1 MRTNVTDI
9 SKYYLEEVLAKG
21 KQFPKGVWNCNE
33 KYDNAKEVTKTLIEK
48 VLKWSDDEIKR
59 KLSANIF
66 IQNSLYGMLV
76 ILFNGSPYLAIE
88 NAYPGKFKPWELP
101 CVSNSFWNLKTAKE
115 ATIWLIEE
123 KLKWNDDDIKEKLS
137 ANTFIKNSLTSIIS
151 LFNGSPYLAIENA
164 YPGKFKPWEL
174 PSVPKKN
181 WNVKTAREATIWLIE
196 EKLKW
201 SDEDVR
207 KKLSVN
213 IFRKNSLIRML
224 TILFNGSP
232 YGAIEN
238 AYPGKFKQWELP
250 SVPKNFWNMET
261 AKEATIWLIEEK
273 LKWSD
278 DDIKQN
284 LSLNIFKEN
293 SLDGMLFILFNNS
306 PYFAIENAYP
316 GKFKPWEFSKVP
328 NNFWN
333 LKTASEATIWLIEEK
348 LKWSDDDI
356 KQNLS
361 LKIFK
366 ENSLVGMLDVL
377 FNGSPY
383 LAIENAY
390 PGKFKPW
397 EFTQVPN
404 HFWNL
409 KTASEATTWLIEEK
423 LKWSDEDVRKKI
435 SASIFKK
442 NLLGGMLTILFNN
455 SPYLAIEN
463 AYPGKFKPWE
473 LPSVQKKIWN
483 METAK
488 EATMW
493 LIEEKLKWSDED
505 VRRNLSQNTF
515 KESSLVRMLDVLFNG
530 SPYFAI
536 ENAYPGKFKSWEFSK
551 VPKNFWNMETAKEA
565 TMWLIEEK
573 LKWSDEDV
581 RRNLSQNTFKENSL
595 RGMLAILFNE
605 SPYRAIDNAY
615 PGKFKPWEFKRI
627 PNNFWNLKTAREAT
641 IWLIEEKLKWSDEDV
656 KEKLTLNTF
665 KENSL
670 KSMLNY
676 LFNIDPHQPVEM
688 HLKINSKDLTLIF
701 NNNIIII
708 K

>member
-207 KKLSVN
+207 
-213 IFRKNSLIRML
+213 R
-224 TILFNGSP
+224 
-232 YGAIEN
+232 
-238 AYPGKFKQWELP
+238 
-250 SVPKNFWNMET
+250 
-261 AKEATIWLIEEK
+261 
-273 LKWSD
+273 
-278 DDIKQN
+278 N
-284 LSLNIFKEN
+284 LSKNTFKEN
-293 SLDGMLFILFNNS
+293 SLRGML
-306 PYFAIENAYP
+306 
-316 GKFKPWEFSKVP
+316 
-328 NNFWN
+328 N
-333 LKTASEATIWLIEEK
+333 L
-348 LKWSDDDI
+348 
-356 KQNLS
+356 
-361 LKIFK
+361 
-366 ENSLVGMLDVL
+366 L

-390 PGKFKPW
+390 PGKFKAW
-397 EFTQVPN
+397 EFAKVSKN
-404 HFWNL
+404 FWNL
-409 KTASEATTWLIEEK
+409 KTASEATI
-423 LKWSDEDVRKKI
+423 
-435 SASIFKK
+435 
-442 NLLGGMLTILFNN
+442 
-455 SPYLAIEN
+455 
-463 AYPGKFKPWE
+463 
-473 LPSVQKKIWN
+473 
-483 METAK
+483 
-488 EATMW
+488 
-493 LIEEKLKWSDED
+493 
-505 VRRNLSQNTF
+505 
-515 KESSLVRMLDVLFNG
+515 
-530 SPYFAI
+530 
-536 ENAYPGKFKSWEFSK
+536 
-551 VPKNFWNMETAKEA
+551 
-565 TMWLIEEK
+565 WLIEEK

-595 RGMLAILFNE
+595 RGMLDVLFNG
-605 SPYRAIDNAY
+605 SPYLAIENAY
-615 PGKFKPWEFKRI
+615 PGKFKPWELPSVPKK
-627 PNNFWNLKTAREAT
+627 FWNLETAKEAT

-656 KEKLTLNTF
+656 KGKLTLNTF

-688 HLKINSKDLTLIF
+688 HLKINFKDLTLIF
-701 NNNIIII
+701 NNNNLII

>member
-1 MRTNVTDI
+1 MRTNVTGI

-207 KKLSVN
+207 
-213 IFRKNSLIRML
+213 R
-224 TILFNGSP
+224 
-232 YGAIEN
+232 
-238 AYPGKFKQWELP
+238 
-250 SVPKNFWNMET
+250 
-261 AKEATIWLIEEK
+261 
-273 LKWSD
+273 
-278 DDIKQN
+278 N
-284 LSLNIFKEN
+284 LSKNTFKEN
-293 SLDGMLFILFNNS
+293 SLRGML
-306 PYFAIENAYP
+306 
-316 GKFKPWEFSKVP
+316 
-328 NNFWN
+328 N
-333 LKTASEATIWLIEEK
+333 L
-348 LKWSDDDI
+348 
-356 KQNLS
+356 
-361 LKIFK
+361 
-366 ENSLVGMLDVL
+366 L

-390 PGKFKPW
+390 PGKFKAW
-397 EFTQVPN
+397 EFAKVSKN
-404 HFWNL
+404 FWNL
-409 KTASEATTWLIEEK
+409 KTASEATI
-423 LKWSDEDVRKKI
+423 
-435 SASIFKK
+435 
-442 NLLGGMLTILFNN
+442 
-455 SPYLAIEN
+455 
-463 AYPGKFKPWE
+463 
-473 LPSVQKKIWN
+473 
-483 METAK
+483 
-488 EATMW
+488 
-493 LIEEKLKWSDED
+493 
-505 VRRNLSQNTF
+505 
-515 KESSLVRMLDVLFNG
+515 
-530 SPYFAI
+530 
-536 ENAYPGKFKSWEFSK
+536 
-551 VPKNFWNMETAKEA
+551 
-565 TMWLIEEK
+565 WLIEEK

-595 RGMLAILFNE
+595 RGMLDVLFNG
-605 SPYRAIDNAY
+605 SPYLAIENAY
-615 PGKFKPWEFKRI
+615 PGKFKPWELPSVPKK
-627 PNNFWNLKTAREAT
+627 FWNLETAKEAT

-656 KEKLTLNTF
+656 KGKLTLNTF

-688 HLKINSKDLTLIF
+688 HLKINFKDLTLIF
-701 NNNIIII
+701 NNNNLII

>member
-21 KQFPKGVWNCNE
+21 KQFPKDIWNYNS
-33 KYDNAKEVTKTLIEK
+33 KYDNAKVVTKTLIEK

-207 KKLSVN
+207 
-213 IFRKNSLIRML
+213 R
-224 TILFNGSP
+224 
-232 YGAIEN
+232 
-238 AYPGKFKQWELP
+238 
-250 SVPKNFWNMET
+250 
-261 AKEATIWLIEEK
+261 
-273 LKWSD
+273 
-278 DDIKQN
+278 N
-284 LSLNIFKEN
+284 LSKNTFKEN
-293 SLDGMLFILFNNS
+293 SLRG
-306 PYFAIENAYP
+306 
-316 GKFKPWEFSKVP
+316 
-328 NNFWN
+328 
-333 LKTASEATIWLIEEK
+333 
-348 LKWSDDDI
+348 
-356 KQNLS
+356 
-361 LKIFK
+361 
-366 ENSLVGMLDVL
+366 
-377 FNGSPY
+377 
-383 LAIENAY
+383 
-390 PGKFKPW
+390 
-397 EFTQVPN
+397 
-404 HFWNL
+404 
-409 KTASEATTWLIEEK
+409 
-423 LKWSDEDVRKKI
+423 
-435 SASIFKK
+435 
-442 NLLGGMLTILFNN
+442 
-455 SPYLAIEN
+455 
-463 AYPGKFKPWE
+463 
-473 LPSVQKKIWN
+473 
-483 METAK
+483 
-488 EATMW
+488 
-493 LIEEKLKWSDED
+493 
-505 VRRNLSQNTF
+505 
-515 KESSLVRMLDVLFNG
+515 MLDVLFNG

-536 ENAYPGKFKSWEFSK
+536 ENAYPGKFKAWEFAK
-551 VPKNFWNMETAKEA
+551 VPKNFWNLKTASEA
-565 TMWLIEEK
+565 TIWLIEEK
-573 LKWSDEDV
+573 LRWSDEDV

-595 RGMLAILFNE
+595 RGMLDVLFNG
-605 SPYRAIDNAY
+605 SPYLAIDNAY
-615 PGKFKPWEFKRI
+615 PGKFKPWELPSVPKK
-627 PNNFWNLKTAREAT
+627 FWNLETAKEAT
-641 IWLIEEKLKWSDEDV
+641 IWLIEEKLKWSDEAV

-676 LFNIDPHQPVEM
+676 LFNIDSHQPVEM
-688 HLKINSKDLTLIF
+688 HLKINSKDLTLII
-701 NNNIIII
+701 NNNNLIIN
-708 K
+708 

>member
-1 MRTNVTDI
+1 MRTNVTGI

-207 KKLSVN
+207 
-213 IFRKNSLIRML
+213 R
-224 TILFNGSP
+224 
-232 YGAIEN
+232 
-238 AYPGKFKQWELP
+238 
-250 SVPKNFWNMET
+250 
-261 AKEATIWLIEEK
+261 
-273 LKWSD
+273 
-278 DDIKQN
+278 N
-284 LSLNIFKEN
+284 LSKNTFKEN
-293 SLDGMLFILFNNS
+293 SLRGML
-306 PYFAIENAYP
+306 
-316 GKFKPWEFSKVP
+316 
-328 NNFWN
+328 N
-333 LKTASEATIWLIEEK
+333 L
-348 LKWSDDDI
+348 
-356 KQNLS
+356 
-361 LKIFK
+361 
-366 ENSLVGMLDVL
+366 L

-390 PGKFKPW
+390 PGKFKAW
-397 EFTQVPN
+397 EFAKVSKN
-404 HFWNL
+404 FWNL
-409 KTASEATTWLIEEK
+409 KTASEATI
-423 LKWSDEDVRKKI
+423 
-435 SASIFKK
+435 
-442 NLLGGMLTILFNN
+442 
-455 SPYLAIEN
+455 
-463 AYPGKFKPWE
+463 
-473 LPSVQKKIWN
+473 
-483 METAK
+483 
-488 EATMW
+488 
-493 LIEEKLKWSDED
+493 
-505 VRRNLSQNTF
+505 
-515 KESSLVRMLDVLFNG
+515 
-530 SPYFAI
+530 
-536 ENAYPGKFKSWEFSK
+536 
-551 VPKNFWNMETAKEA
+551 
-565 TMWLIEEK
+565 WLIEEK

-595 RGMLAILFNE
+595 RGMLDVLFNG
-605 SPYRAIDNAY
+605 SPYLAIENAY
-615 PGKFKPWEFKRI
+615 PGKFKPWELPSVPKK
-627 PNNFWNLKTAREAT
+627 FWNLETAKEAT

-656 KEKLTLNTF
+656 KGKLTLNTF

-701 NNNIIII
+701 NNNNLII

>member
-207 KKLSVN
+207 
-213 IFRKNSLIRML
+213 R
-224 TILFNGSP
+224 
-232 YGAIEN
+232 
-238 AYPGKFKQWELP
+238 
-250 SVPKNFWNMET
+250 
-261 AKEATIWLIEEK
+261 
-273 LKWSD
+273 
-278 DDIKQN
+278 N
-284 LSLNIFKEN
+284 LSKNTFKEN
-293 SLDGMLFILFNNS
+293 SLRG
-306 PYFAIENAYP
+306 
-316 GKFKPWEFSKVP
+316 
-328 NNFWN
+328 
-333 LKTASEATIWLIEEK
+333 
-348 LKWSDDDI
+348 
-356 KQNLS
+356 
-361 LKIFK
+361 
-366 ENSLVGMLDVL
+366 
-377 FNGSPY
+377 
-383 LAIENAY
+383 
-390 PGKFKPW
+390 
-397 EFTQVPN
+397 
-404 HFWNL
+404 
-409 KTASEATTWLIEEK
+409 
-423 LKWSDEDVRKKI
+423 
-435 SASIFKK
+435 
-442 NLLGGMLTILFNN
+442 
-455 SPYLAIEN
+455 
-463 AYPGKFKPWE
+463 
-473 LPSVQKKIWN
+473 
-483 METAK
+483 
-488 EATMW
+488 
-493 LIEEKLKWSDED
+493 
-505 VRRNLSQNTF
+505 
-515 KESSLVRMLDVLFNG
+515 MLDVLFNG

-536 ENAYPGKFKSWEFSK
+536 ENAYPGKFKAWEFAK
-551 VPKNFWNMETAKEA
+551 VPKNFWNLKTASEA
-565 TMWLIEEK
+565 TIWLIEEK
-573 LKWSDEDV
+573 LRWSDEDV

-595 RGMLAILFNE
+595 RGMLDVLFNG
-605 SPYRAIDNAY
+605 SPYLAIDNAY
-615 PGKFKPWEFKRI
+615 PGKFKPWELPSVPKK
-627 PNNFWNLKTAREAT
+627 FWNLETAKEAT

-701 NNNIIII
+701 NNNNIII

>member
-1 MRTNVTDI
+1 MITNVTDI

-207 KKLSVN
+207 RNLSKN
-213 IFRKNSLIRML
+213 TFKENSLRGML
-224 TILFNGSP
+224 NLLFNGSP
-232 YGAIEN
+232 YLAIEN
-238 AYPGKFKQWELP
+238 AYPGKFKAWEFAK
-250 SVPKNFWNMET
+250 VPK
-261 AKEATIWLIEEK
+261 
-273 LKWSD
+273 
-278 DDIKQN
+278 
-284 LSLNIFKEN
+284 
-293 SLDGMLFILFNNS
+293 
-306 PYFAIENAYP
+306 
-316 GKFKPWEFSKVP
+316 
-328 NNFWN
+328 NFWN

-348 LKWSDDDI
+348 LKWSDEDVRR
-356 KQNLS
+356 NLS
-361 LKIFK
+361 KNTFK
-366 ENSLVGMLDVL
+366 ENSLSGMLDVL

-383 LAIENAY
+383 LAI
-390 PGKFKPW
+390 
-397 EFTQVPN
+397 
-404 HFWNL
+404 
-409 KTASEATTWLIEEK
+409 
-423 LKWSDEDVRKKI
+423 D
-435 SASIFKK
+435 
-442 NLLGGMLTILFNN
+442 
-455 SPYLAIEN
+455 N

-473 LPSVQKKIWN
+473 LPSVPKKFWN
-483 METAK
+483 LETAK
-488 EATMW
+488 
-493 LIEEKLKWSDED
+493 
-505 VRRNLSQNTF
+505 
-515 KESSLVRMLDVLFNG
+515 
-530 SPYFAI
+530 
-536 ENAYPGKFKSWEFSK
+536 
-551 VPKNFWNMETAKEA
+551 
-565 TMWLIEEK
+565 
-573 LKWSDEDV
+573 
-581 RRNLSQNTFKENSL
+581 
-595 RGMLAILFNE
+595 
-605 SPYRAIDNAY
+605 
-615 PGKFKPWEFKRI
+615 
-627 PNNFWNLKTAREAT
+627 EAT

-688 HLKINSKDLTLIF
+688 HLKINSKNLTLIF
-701 NNNIIII
+701 NNNNIII

>member
-101 CVSNSFWNLKTAKE
+101 SVPKKIWNVETARE

-123 KLKWNDDDIKEKLS
+123 KLKWSDDDIKEKLS

-207 KKLSVN
+207 
-213 IFRKNSLIRML
+213 R
-224 TILFNGSP
+224 
-232 YGAIEN
+232 
-238 AYPGKFKQWELP
+238 
-250 SVPKNFWNMET
+250 
-261 AKEATIWLIEEK
+261 
-273 LKWSD
+273 
-278 DDIKQN
+278 N
-284 LSLNIFKEN
+284 LSKNTFKEN
-293 SLDGMLFILFNNS
+293 SLRG
-306 PYFAIENAYP
+306 
-316 GKFKPWEFSKVP
+316 
-328 NNFWN
+328 
-333 LKTASEATIWLIEEK
+333 
-348 LKWSDDDI
+348 
-356 KQNLS
+356 
-361 LKIFK
+361 
-366 ENSLVGMLDVL
+366 
-377 FNGSPY
+377 
-383 LAIENAY
+383 
-390 PGKFKPW
+390 
-397 EFTQVPN
+397 
-404 HFWNL
+404 
-409 KTASEATTWLIEEK
+409 
-423 LKWSDEDVRKKI
+423 
-435 SASIFKK
+435 
-442 NLLGGMLTILFNN
+442 
-455 SPYLAIEN
+455 
-463 AYPGKFKPWE
+463 
-473 LPSVQKKIWN
+473 
-483 METAK
+483 
-488 EATMW
+488 
-493 LIEEKLKWSDED
+493 
-505 VRRNLSQNTF
+505 
-515 KESSLVRMLDVLFNG
+515 MLDVLFNG

-536 ENAYPGKFKSWEFSK
+536 ENAYPGKFKAWEFAK
-551 VPKNFWNMETAKEA
+551 VPKNFWNLKTASEA
-565 TMWLIEEK
+565 TIWLIEEK
-573 LKWSDEDV
+573 LRWSDEDV

-595 RGMLAILFNE
+595 RGMLDVLFNG
-605 SPYRAIDNAY
+605 SPYLAIDNAY
-615 PGKFKPWEFKRI
+615 PGKFKPWELPSVPKK
-627 PNNFWNLKTAREAT
+627 FWNLETAKEAT

-676 LFNIDPHQPVEM
+676 LFNIDSHQPVEM
-688 HLKINSKDLTLIF
+688 HLKINSKDLTLII
-701 NNNIIII
+701 NNNNLIIN
-708 K
+708 

>member
-21 KQFPKGVWNCNE
+21 KQFPKDIWNYNS
-33 KYDNAKEVTKTLIEK
+33 KYDNAKVVTKTLIEK
-48 VLKWSDDEIKR
+48 V
-59 KLSANIF
+59 
-66 IQNSLYGMLV
+66 
-76 ILFNGSPYLAIE
+76 
-88 NAYPGKFKPWELP
+88 
-101 CVSNSFWNLKTAKE
+101 
-115 ATIWLIEE
+115 
-123 KLKWNDDDIKEKLS
+123 
-137 ANTFIKNSLTSIIS
+137 
-151 LFNGSPYLAIENA
+151 
-164 YPGKFKPWEL
+164 
-174 PSVPKKN
+174 
-181 WNVKTAREATIWLIE
+181 
-196 EKLKW
+196 LKW

-505 VRRNLSQNTF
+505 VRRNLSKNTF

-595 RGMLAILFNE
+595 GGMLTILFNG
-605 SPYRAIDNAY
+605 SPYLAIENAY
-615 PGKFKPWEFKRI
+615 PGKFKPWELPSVPKKIWNVETAKEATIWLIEEKLKWSDEDIKEKLSANTFIKNSLTSIISLFNGSPYLAIENAYPGKFKPWEVARVSK
-627 PNNFWNLKTAREAT
+627 NFWNMETAREAT

-656 KEKLTLNTF
+656 KKKFNLNTF

-676 LFNIDPHQPVEM
+676 LFNIDPHQAVEM

-701 NNNIIII
+701 NNNNLII

>member
-21 KQFPKGVWNCNE
+21 KQFPKDIWNYNS
-33 KYDNAKEVTKTLIEK
+33 KYDNAKVVTKTLIEK

-207 KKLSVN
+207 
-213 IFRKNSLIRML
+213 
-224 TILFNGSP
+224 
-232 YGAIEN
+232 
-238 AYPGKFKQWELP
+238 
-250 SVPKNFWNMET
+250 
-261 AKEATIWLIEEK
+261 
-273 LKWSD
+273 
-278 DDIKQN
+278 
-284 LSLNIFKEN
+284 
-293 SLDGMLFILFNNS
+293 
-306 PYFAIENAYP
+306 
-316 GKFKPWEFSKVP
+316 
-328 NNFWN
+328 
-333 LKTASEATIWLIEEK
+333 
-348 LKWSDDDI
+348 
-356 KQNLS
+356 
-361 LKIFK
+361 
-366 ENSLVGMLDVL
+366 
-377 FNGSPY
+377 
-383 LAIENAY
+383 
-390 PGKFKPW
+390 
-397 EFTQVPN
+397 
-404 HFWNL
+404 
-409 KTASEATTWLIEEK
+409 
-423 LKWSDEDVRKKI
+423 
-435 SASIFKK
+435 
-442 NLLGGMLTILFNN
+442 
-455 SPYLAIEN
+455 
-463 AYPGKFKPWE
+463 
-473 LPSVQKKIWN
+473 
-483 METAK
+483 
-488 EATMW
+488 
-493 LIEEKLKWSDED
+493 
-505 VRRNLSQNTF
+505 RNLSQNTF
-515 KESSLVRMLDVLFNG
+515 KENSLRGMLDVLFNG

-595 RGMLAILFNE
+595 RGMLDVLFNG
-605 SPYRAIDNAY
+605 SPYLAIDNAY
-615 PGKFKPWEFKRI
+615 PGKFKPWELPSVPKK
-627 PNNFWNLKTAREAT
+627 FWNLETAKEAT

-688 HLKINSKDLTLIF
+688 HLKINSKDLTLII
-701 NNNIIII
+701 NNNNLII

>member
-21 KQFPKGVWNCNE
+21 KQFPKDIWNYNS
-33 KYDNAKEVTKTLIEK
+33 KYDNAKVVTKTLIEK

-207 KKLSVN
+207 RNLSKN
-213 IFRKNSLIRML
+213 TFKENSLRGML
-224 TILFNGSP
+224 NLLFNGSP
-232 YGAIEN
+232 YLAIEN
-238 AYPGKFKQWELP
+238 AYPGKFK
-250 SVPKNFWNMET
+250 
-261 AKEATIWLIEEK
+261 A
-273 LKWSD
+273 
-278 DDIKQN
+278 
-284 LSLNIFKEN
+284 
-293 SLDGMLFILFNNS
+293 
-306 PYFAIENAYP
+306 
-316 GKFKPWEFSKVP
+316 WEFAKVSK
-328 NNFWN
+328 NFWN

-348 LKWSDDDI
+348 LKWSDEDVRR
-356 KQNLS
+356 NLS
-361 LKIFK
+361 KNTFK
-366 ENSLVGMLDVL
+366 ENSLRGMLNLL

-390 PGKFKPW
+390 PGKFKAW
-397 EFTQVPN
+397 EFAKVSKN
-404 HFWNL
+404 FWNL
-409 KTASEATTWLIEEK
+409 KTASEATI
-423 LKWSDEDVRKKI
+423 
-435 SASIFKK
+435 
-442 NLLGGMLTILFNN
+442 
-455 SPYLAIEN
+455 
-463 AYPGKFKPWE
+463 
-473 LPSVQKKIWN
+473 
-483 METAK
+483 
-488 EATMW
+488 
-493 LIEEKLKWSDED
+493 
-505 VRRNLSQNTF
+505 
-515 KESSLVRMLDVLFNG
+515 
-530 SPYFAI
+530 
-536 ENAYPGKFKSWEFSK
+536 
-551 VPKNFWNMETAKEA
+551 
-565 TMWLIEEK
+565 WLIEEK

-595 RGMLAILFNE
+595 RGMLDVLFNC
-605 SPYRAIDNAY
+605 SPYLAIENAY
-615 PGKFKPWEFKRI
+615 PGKFKPWELPSVPKK
-627 PNNFWNLKTAREAT
+627 FWNLETAKEAT

-688 HLKINSKDLTLIF
+688 HLKINSKNLTLIF
-701 NNNIIII
+701 NNNNIII

>member
-21 KQFPKGVWNCNE
+21 KQFPKDIWNYNS
-33 KYDNAKEVTKTLIEK
+33 KYDNAKVVTKTLIEK

-207 KKLSVN
+207 
-213 IFRKNSLIRML
+213 R
-224 TILFNGSP
+224 
-232 YGAIEN
+232 
-238 AYPGKFKQWELP
+238 
-250 SVPKNFWNMET
+250 
-261 AKEATIWLIEEK
+261 
-273 LKWSD
+273 
-278 DDIKQN
+278 N
-284 LSLNIFKEN
+284 LSKNTFKEN
-293 SLDGMLFILFNNS
+293 SLRG
-306 PYFAIENAYP
+306 
-316 GKFKPWEFSKVP
+316 
-328 NNFWN
+328 
-333 LKTASEATIWLIEEK
+333 
-348 LKWSDDDI
+348 
-356 KQNLS
+356 
-361 LKIFK
+361 
-366 ENSLVGMLDVL
+366 
-377 FNGSPY
+377 
-383 LAIENAY
+383 
-390 PGKFKPW
+390 
-397 EFTQVPN
+397 
-404 HFWNL
+404 
-409 KTASEATTWLIEEK
+409 
-423 LKWSDEDVRKKI
+423 
-435 SASIFKK
+435 
-442 NLLGGMLTILFNN
+442 
-455 SPYLAIEN
+455 
-463 AYPGKFKPWE
+463 
-473 LPSVQKKIWN
+473 
-483 METAK
+483 
-488 EATMW
+488 
-493 LIEEKLKWSDED
+493 
-505 VRRNLSQNTF
+505 
-515 KESSLVRMLDVLFNG
+515 MLDVLFNG

-536 ENAYPGKFKSWEFSK
+536 ENAYPGKFKAWEFAK

-581 RRNLSQNTFKENSL
+581 RRNLSKNTFKENSL
-595 RGMLAILFNE
+595 RGMLDVLFNG
-605 SPYRAIDNAY
+605 SPYLAIDNAY
-615 PGKFKPWEFKRI
+615 PGKFKPWELPSVPKK
-627 PNNFWNLKTAREAT
+627 FWNLETAKEAT

-676 LFNIDPHQPVEM
+676 LFNIDSHQPVEM
-688 HLKINSKDLTLIF
+688 HLKINSKDLTLII
-701 NNNIIII
+701 NNNNLIIN
-708 K
+708 

>member
-21 KQFPKGVWNCNE
+21 KQFPKDIWNYNS
-33 KYDNAKEVTKTLIEK
+33 KYDNAKVVTKTLIEK

-207 KKLSVN
+207 
-213 IFRKNSLIRML
+213 
-224 TILFNGSP
+224 
-232 YGAIEN
+232 
-238 AYPGKFKQWELP
+238 
-250 SVPKNFWNMET
+250 
-261 AKEATIWLIEEK
+261 
-273 LKWSD
+273 
-278 DDIKQN
+278 
-284 LSLNIFKEN
+284 
-293 SLDGMLFILFNNS
+293 
-306 PYFAIENAYP
+306 
-316 GKFKPWEFSKVP
+316 
-328 NNFWN
+328 
-333 LKTASEATIWLIEEK
+333 
-348 LKWSDDDI
+348 
-356 KQNLS
+356 
-361 LKIFK
+361 
-366 ENSLVGMLDVL
+366 
-377 FNGSPY
+377 
-383 LAIENAY
+383 
-390 PGKFKPW
+390 
-397 EFTQVPN
+397 
-404 HFWNL
+404 
-409 KTASEATTWLIEEK
+409 
-423 LKWSDEDVRKKI
+423 
-435 SASIFKK
+435 
-442 NLLGGMLTILFNN
+442 
-455 SPYLAIEN
+455 
-463 AYPGKFKPWE
+463 
-473 LPSVQKKIWN
+473 
-483 METAK
+483 
-488 EATMW
+488 
-493 LIEEKLKWSDED
+493 
-505 VRRNLSQNTF
+505 RNLSQNTF
-515 KESSLVRMLDVLFNG
+515 KENSLRGMLDVLFNG

-536 ENAYPGKFKSWEFSK
+536 ENAYPGKFKAWEFAK
-551 VPKNFWNMETAKEA
+551 VPKNFWNLKTASEA
-565 TMWLIEEK
+565 TIWLIEEK
-573 LKWSDEDV
+573 LRWSDEDV

-595 RGMLAILFNE
+595 RGMLDVLFNG
-605 SPYRAIDNAY
+605 SPYLAIDNAY
-615 PGKFKPWEFKRI
+615 PGKFKPWELPSVPKK
-627 PNNFWNLKTAREAT
+627 FWNLETAKEAT

-688 HLKINSKDLTLIF
+688 HLKINSKDLTLII
-701 NNNIIII
+701 NNNNLII

>member
-21 KQFPKGVWNCNE
+21 KQFPKDIWNYNS
-33 KYDNAKEVTKTLIEK
+33 KYDNAKVVTKTLIEK
-48 VLKWSDDEIKR
+48 V
-59 KLSANIF
+59 
-66 IQNSLYGMLV
+66 
-76 ILFNGSPYLAIE
+76 
-88 NAYPGKFKPWELP
+88 
-101 CVSNSFWNLKTAKE
+101 
-115 ATIWLIEE
+115 
-123 KLKWNDDDIKEKLS
+123 
-137 ANTFIKNSLTSIIS
+137 
-151 LFNGSPYLAIENA
+151 
-164 YPGKFKPWEL
+164 
-174 PSVPKKN
+174 
-181 WNVKTAREATIWLIE
+181 
-196 EKLKW
+196 LKW

-515 KESSLVRMLDVLFNG
+515 KENSLRGMLDVLFNG

-676 LFNIDPHQPVEM
+676 LFNIDSHQPVEM
-688 HLKINSKDLTLIF
+688 HLKINSKDLTLII
-701 NNNIIII
+701 NNNNLII

>member
-1 MRTNVTDI
+1 MITNVTDI

-207 KKLSVN
+207 RNLSKN
-213 IFRKNSLIRML
+213 TFKENSLRGML
-224 TILFNGSP
+224 NLLFNGSP
-232 YGAIEN
+232 YLAIEN
-238 AYPGKFKQWELP
+238 AYPGKFKAWEFAK
-250 SVPKNFWNMET
+250 VPK
-261 AKEATIWLIEEK
+261 
-273 LKWSD
+273 
-278 DDIKQN
+278 
-284 LSLNIFKEN
+284 
-293 SLDGMLFILFNNS
+293 
-306 PYFAIENAYP
+306 
-316 GKFKPWEFSKVP
+316 
-328 NNFWN
+328 NFWN

-348 LKWSDDDI
+348 LKWSDEDVRR
-356 KQNLS
+356 NLS
-361 LKIFK
+361 KNTFK
-366 ENSLVGMLDVL
+366 ENSLSGMLDVL

-383 LAIENAY
+383 LAI
-390 PGKFKPW
+390 
-397 EFTQVPN
+397 
-404 HFWNL
+404 
-409 KTASEATTWLIEEK
+409 
-423 LKWSDEDVRKKI
+423 D
-435 SASIFKK
+435 
-442 NLLGGMLTILFNN
+442 
-455 SPYLAIEN
+455 N

-473 LPSVQKKIWN
+473 LPSVPKKFWN
-483 METAK
+483 LETAK
-488 EATMW
+488 
-493 LIEEKLKWSDED
+493 
-505 VRRNLSQNTF
+505 
-515 KESSLVRMLDVLFNG
+515 
-530 SPYFAI
+530 
-536 ENAYPGKFKSWEFSK
+536 
-551 VPKNFWNMETAKEA
+551 
-565 TMWLIEEK
+565 
-573 LKWSDEDV
+573 
-581 RRNLSQNTFKENSL
+581 
-595 RGMLAILFNE
+595 
-605 SPYRAIDNAY
+605 
-615 PGKFKPWEFKRI
+615 
-627 PNNFWNLKTAREAT
+627 EAT

-688 HLKINSKDLTLIF
+688 HLKINSKNLTLIF
-701 NNNIIII
+701 NNNNLII

>member
-207 KKLSVN
+207 
-213 IFRKNSLIRML
+213 
-224 TILFNGSP
+224 
-232 YGAIEN
+232 
-238 AYPGKFKQWELP
+238 
-250 SVPKNFWNMET
+250 
-261 AKEATIWLIEEK
+261 
-273 LKWSD
+273 
-278 DDIKQN
+278 
-284 LSLNIFKEN
+284 
-293 SLDGMLFILFNNS
+293 
-306 PYFAIENAYP
+306 
-316 GKFKPWEFSKVP
+316 
-328 NNFWN
+328 
-333 LKTASEATIWLIEEK
+333 
-348 LKWSDDDI
+348 
-356 KQNLS
+356 
-361 LKIFK
+361 
-366 ENSLVGMLDVL
+366 
-377 FNGSPY
+377 
-383 LAIENAY
+383 
-390 PGKFKPW
+390 
-397 EFTQVPN
+397 
-404 HFWNL
+404 
-409 KTASEATTWLIEEK
+409 
-423 LKWSDEDVRKKI
+423 
-435 SASIFKK
+435 
-442 NLLGGMLTILFNN
+442 
-455 SPYLAIEN
+455 
-463 AYPGKFKPWE
+463 
-473 LPSVQKKIWN
+473 
-483 METAK
+483 
-488 EATMW
+488 
-493 LIEEKLKWSDED
+493 
-505 VRRNLSQNTF
+505 RNLSQNTF
-515 KESSLVRMLDVLFNG
+515 KENSLRGMLDVLFNG

-536 ENAYPGKFKSWEFSK
+536 ENAYPGKFKAWEFAK
-551 VPKNFWNMETAKEA
+551 VPKNFWNLKTASEA
-565 TMWLIEEK
+565 TIWLIEEK
-573 LKWSDEDV
+573 LRWSDEDV

-595 RGMLAILFNE
+595 RGMLDVLFNG
-605 SPYRAIDNAY
+605 SPYLAIDNAY
-615 PGKFKPWEFKRI
+615 PGKFKPWELPSVPKK
-627 PNNFWNLKTAREAT
+627 FWNLETAKEAT

-688 HLKINSKDLTLIF
+688 HLKINSKNLTLIF
-701 NNNIIII
+701 NNNNLII

>member
-21 KQFPKGVWNCNE
+21 KQFPKDIWNYNS
-33 KYDNAKEVTKTLIEK
+33 KYDNAKVVTKTLIEK
-48 VLKWSDDEIKR
+48 V
-59 KLSANIF
+59 
-66 IQNSLYGMLV
+66 
-76 ILFNGSPYLAIE
+76 
-88 NAYPGKFKPWELP
+88 
-101 CVSNSFWNLKTAKE
+101 
-115 ATIWLIEE
+115 
-123 KLKWNDDDIKEKLS
+123 
-137 ANTFIKNSLTSIIS
+137 
-151 LFNGSPYLAIENA
+151 
-164 YPGKFKPWEL
+164 
-174 PSVPKKN
+174 
-181 WNVKTAREATIWLIE
+181 
-196 EKLKW
+196 LKW

-366 ENSLVGMLDVL
+366 ENSLVGMLNVL
-377 FNGSPY
+377 FNSSPY

-435 SASIFKK
+435 SVSIFKK

-483 METAK
+483 MEKAK

-493 LIEEKLKWSDED
+493 LIEEKLKWGDED
-505 VRRNLSQNTF
+505 VRRNLSKNTF
-515 KESSLVRMLDVLFNG
+515 KENSLVGMLDVLFNG

-536 ENAYPGKFKSWEFSK
+536 ENAYPGKFKPWEFSK

-573 LKWSDEDV
+573 LKWSDEDL

-595 RGMLAILFNE
+595 TSINSLFNGSPYLAIE
-605 SPYRAIDNAY
+605 NAY

-641 IWLIEEKLKWSDEDV
+641 IWLIEEKLKWSDDDIRHRLSKSIFRKNSLGGMLAVLFNDSPYRAIENAYPGKFKPWELPSVPKKIWNVETAREATIWLIEEKLKWSDEDV
-656 KEKLTLNTF
+656 KEKLSANTFIKNSLTSIISLFNGSPYLAIENAYPGKFKPWEVARVSKNFWNMETAREATIWLIEEKLKWSDEDVKKKINLNTF

-676 LFNIDPHQPVEM
+676 LFNIDPHQAVEM

-701 NNNIIII
+701 NNNNLII

>member
-21 KQFPKGVWNCNE
+21 KQFPKDIWNYNS
-33 KYDNAKEVTKTLIEK
+33 KYDNAKVVTKTLIEK

-207 KKLSVN
+207 
-213 IFRKNSLIRML
+213 
-224 TILFNGSP
+224 
-232 YGAIEN
+232 
-238 AYPGKFKQWELP
+238 
-250 SVPKNFWNMET
+250 
-261 AKEATIWLIEEK
+261 
-273 LKWSD
+273 
-278 DDIKQN
+278 
-284 LSLNIFKEN
+284 
-293 SLDGMLFILFNNS
+293 
-306 PYFAIENAYP
+306 
-316 GKFKPWEFSKVP
+316 
-328 NNFWN
+328 
-333 LKTASEATIWLIEEK
+333 
-348 LKWSDDDI
+348 
-356 KQNLS
+356 
-361 LKIFK
+361 
-366 ENSLVGMLDVL
+366 
-377 FNGSPY
+377 
-383 LAIENAY
+383 
-390 PGKFKPW
+390 
-397 EFTQVPN
+397 
-404 HFWNL
+404 
-409 KTASEATTWLIEEK
+409 
-423 LKWSDEDVRKKI
+423 
-435 SASIFKK
+435 
-442 NLLGGMLTILFNN
+442 
-455 SPYLAIEN
+455 
-463 AYPGKFKPWE
+463 
-473 LPSVQKKIWN
+473 
-483 METAK
+483 
-488 EATMW
+488 
-493 LIEEKLKWSDED
+493 
-505 VRRNLSQNTF
+505 RNLSQNTF
-515 KESSLVRMLDVLFNG
+515 KENSLRGMLDVLFNG

-536 ENAYPGKFKSWEFSK
+536 ENAYPGKFKAWEFAK
-551 VPKNFWNMETAKEA
+551 VPKNFWNLKTASEA
-565 TMWLIEEK
+565 TIWLIEEK
-573 LKWSDEDV
+573 LRWSDEDV

-595 RGMLAILFNE
+595 RGMLDVLFNG
-605 SPYRAIDNAY
+605 SPYLAIDNAY
-615 PGKFKPWEFKRI
+615 PGKFKPWELPSVPKK
-627 PNNFWNLKTAREAT
+627 FWNLETAKEAT

-701 NNNIIII
+701 NNNNLII

>member
-1 MRTNVTDI
+1 MRTNVTGI

-48 VLKWSDDEIKR
+48 V
-59 KLSANIF
+59 
-66 IQNSLYGMLV
+66 
-76 ILFNGSPYLAIE
+76 
-88 NAYPGKFKPWELP
+88 
-101 CVSNSFWNLKTAKE
+101 
-115 ATIWLIEE
+115 
-123 KLKWNDDDIKEKLS
+123 
-137 ANTFIKNSLTSIIS
+137 
-151 LFNGSPYLAIENA
+151 
-164 YPGKFKPWEL
+164 
-174 PSVPKKN
+174 
-181 WNVKTAREATIWLIE
+181 
-196 EKLKW
+196 LKW

-278 DDIKQN
+278 ADIKQN

-366 ENSLVGMLDVL
+366 ENSLVGMLNVLFNGSPYLAIENAYPGKFKPWEFTQVPNHFWNLKTASEATIWLIEEKLKWSDDDIKQNLSLKIFKENSLVGMLNVL

-435 SASIFKK
+435 SVSIFKK

-493 LIEEKLKWSDED
+493 LIEEKLKWGDED
-505 VRRNLSQNTF
+505 VRRNLSKNTF
-515 KESSLVRMLDVLFNG
+515 KENSLVGMLDVLFNG

-536 ENAYPGKFKSWEFSK
+536 ENAYPGKFKPWEFSK
-551 VPKNFWNMETAKEA
+551 VSNNFWNMETAKEA

-573 LKWSDEDV
+573 LKWSDEDL

-595 RGMLAILFNE
+595 RGMLDVLFNG
-605 SPYRAIDNAY
+605 SPYLAIENAY
-615 PGKFKPWEFKRI
+615 PGKFKPWELPSVPKK
-627 PNNFWNLKTAREAT
+627 FWNLETAKEAT

-656 KEKLTLNTF
+656 KGKLTLNTF

-676 LFNIDPHQPVEM
+676 LFNIDSHQPVEM
-688 HLKINSKDLTLIF
+688 HLKINSKDLTLII
-701 NNNIIII
+701 NNNNLII

>member
-1 MRTNVTDI
+1 MTTNVTDI
-9 SKYYLEEVLAKG
+9 SSYYLEEVLAKG
-21 KQFPKGVWNCNE
+21 EHFPKDIWNYNS
-33 KYDNAKEVTKTLIEK
+33 KYDNAKVVTKTLIEK
-48 VLKWSDDEIKR
+48 VLKWSDEDVKR
-59 KLSANIF
+59 KLNRNIF
-66 IQNSLYGMLV
+66 IKNSLGGMLA
-76 ILFNGSPYLAIE
+76 ILFHNSSYLAIE
-88 NAYPGKFKPWELP
+88 NAYPGKFKAWEFSKVP
-101 CVSNSFWNLKTAKE
+101 KNFWNLKTAKE

-123 KLKWNDDDIKEKLS
+123 KLKWDDEDVKRNLSQNTFKENSLTGMLNYLFNNSPYLAIENAYPRKFKAWEFSKTSNNFWNLKTAKEATIWLIEEKLKWSDEDVRRNLSQNTFKENSLRGMLNVLFNGSAYLAIENAYPGKFKSWELPSVPKKIWNVETAREATIWLIEEKLKWSDDDIKKKLS

-164 YPGKFKPWEL
+164 YPGKFKPWEVARV
-174 PSVPKKN
+174 SKK
-181 WNVKTAREATIWLIE
+181 
-196 EKLKW
+196 
-201 SDEDVR
+201 
-207 KKLSVN
+207 
-213 IFRKNSLIRML
+213 
-224 TILFNGSP
+224 
-232 YGAIEN
+232 
-238 AYPGKFKQWELP
+238 
-250 SVPKNFWNMET
+250 FWNMET
-261 AKEATIWLIEEK
+261 AR
-273 LKWSD
+273 
-278 DDIKQN
+278 
-284 LSLNIFKEN
+284 
-293 SLDGMLFILFNNS
+293 
-306 PYFAIENAYP
+306 
-316 GKFKPWEFSKVP
+316 
-328 NNFWN
+328 
-333 LKTASEATIWLIEEK
+333 EATIWLIEEK

-366 ENSLVGMLDVL
+366 ENSLVGMLNVL

-390 PGKFKPW
+390 SGKFKPW

-435 SASIFKK
+435 SVSIFKK

-493 LIEEKLKWSDED
+493 LIEEKLKWGDED
-505 VRRNLSQNTF
+505 VRRNLSKNTF
-515 KESSLVRMLDVLFNG
+515 KENSLVGMLDVLFNG

-536 ENAYPGKFKSWEFSK
+536 ENAYPGKFKPWEFSK

-595 RGMLAILFNE
+595 TSIISLFNGSPYLAIE
-605 SPYRAIDNAY
+605 NAY

-641 IWLIEEKLKWSDEDV
+641 IWLIEEKLKWGNEDV
-656 KEKLTLNTF
+656 EEKLTLNTF

-676 LFNIDPHQPVEM
+676 LFNIDPHQPIEM

-701 NNNIIII
+701 NNNNLIIN
-708 K
+708 